1 LRVQETTPW
10 SPATI
15 IDLIRAVPPGT
26 FDSCLL
32 AYGWNLI
39 GQDAWPVMEECAKA
53 VRNTPLFAPFMF
65 KCIFYQDRLRTN
77 IGKTQKRVAFFA
89 GH

>member
-1 LRVQETTPW
+1 MISRVISWVISRVVVASSVCVWEGGGSDRLRVI
-10 SPATI
+10 AAMI

-39 GQDAWPVMEECAKA
+39 TQDVS
-53 VRNTPLFAPFMF
+53 
-65 KCIFYQDRLRTN
+65 
-77 IGKTQKRVAFFA
+77 
-89 GH
+89 

>member
-1 LRVQETTPW
+1 
-10 SPATI
+10 
-15 IDLIRAVPPGT
+15 VPPGT

-53 VRNTPLFAPFMF
+53 VRKTPLFAPFMF
-65 KCIFYQDRLRTN
+65 KMHLLPRQAQDKHREN
-77 IGKTQKRVAFFA
+77 SKRAAFFA